1 MTPGDAPANLP
12 MREGGLPEARWHDPL
27 RRLNMLPD
35 GPQRVPAA
43 DASRV
48 ADRLTR

>member
-1 MTPGDAPANLP
+1 MTLGVAPANVP

-27 RRLNMLPD
+27 CRWGMPPD